1 MSYIYKILKQFLPA
15 QYDAS
20 DPLWAK
26 RQIWVAKINQEDTID
41 EFNTL
46 ELARQKRQELDNA
59 DPTNRIYKITQ
70 IDLTGTDPNTDIE

>member
-26 RQIWVAKINQEDTID
+26 RQIWVAKLNQEDTID
-41 EFNTL
+41 EFETL
-46 ELARQKRQELDNA
+46 EQATAKRDELDQA
-59 DPTNRIYKITQ
+59 DPTNRIYKIIQ
-70 IDLTGTDPNTDIE
+70 IDLSGNEPNTDIE

>member
-26 RQIWVAKINQEDTID
+26 RQIWVAKLNQEDTID
-41 EFNTL
+41 EFETL
-46 ELARQKRQELDNA
+46 EQATAKRDELDQA
-59 DPTNRIYKITQ
+59 DPTNRVYKIIQ
-70 IDLTGTDPNTDIE
+70 IDLTGNEPNTDIE

>member
-26 RQIWVAKINQEDTID
+26 RQIWVAKLNQEDTID
-41 EFNTL
+41 EFETL
-46 ELARQKRQELDNA
+46 EQATAKRDELDQA
-59 DPTNRIYKITQ
+59 DPTNRVYKIIQ
-70 IDLTGTDPNTDIE
+70 INLTSNEPNTDIE

>member
-26 RQIWVAKINQEDTID
+26 RQIWVAKLNQEDTID
-41 EFNTL
+41 EFETL
-46 ELARQKRQELDNA
+46 EQARVKRNELDQA
-59 DPTNRIYKITQ
+59 DPTNRVYKIIQ
-70 IDLTGTDPNTDIE
+70 IDLKGNEPNTDIE

>member
-26 RQIWVAKINQEDTID
+26 RQIWVAKLNQEDTID
-41 EFNTL
+41 EFETL
-46 ELARQKRQELDNA
+46 EQATAKRDELDQA
-59 DPTNRIYKITQ
+59 DPTNRVYKIIQ
-70 IDLTGTDPNTDIE
+70 IDLIGNEPNTDIE

>member
-26 RQIWVAKINQEDTID
+26 RQIWVAKLNQKDTID
-41 EFNTL
+41 EFETL
-46 ELARQKRQELDNA
+46 EQARVKRNELDQA
-59 DPTNRIYKITQ
+59 DPTNRVYKIIQ
-70 IDLTGTDPNTDIE
+70 IDLTGNEPNTDIE